1 MAQEIGVFERRS
13 DSDHQVPQRRSA
25 LATFVSNLRSM
36 SLWTALSCLT
46 MIIYSVLF
54 WRVIS
59 DYWFNPAWTTDDA
72 LQQTYPFHRV
82 FEPSLFQGD
91 LITEMVSGYLPPI
104 HYGLSYLFTWL
115 TGDPLMMGHWL
126 MLLQIVSALGFLFFA
141 VRRAAGTAP
150 AFFAVTWL
158 LHTRHVMQRMTS
170 GLPRGWSPLVFSAY
184 FYFALSG
191 NHWGMLMT
199 LLVGCLLHPPATFV
213 IAIAYGLYLVIR
225 VCFPETRKT
234 YLKPLVRLLIV
245 SPILLLLTLKV
256 LHRPEK
262 IGSMV
267 SYEEALEMPE
277 FQKPLGR
284 FPFVPLRPAFDE
296 IKSFAFQA
304 FITRFY
310 SPGRF
315 WKRHM
320 YEVVIALCGLL
331 LFLTYKFRRNAV
343 PLSLITFAVAAGS
356 VYFASRVLAFK
367 LYVPDRHLQIPF
379 AYVWITMFT
388 IGIARLLA
396 PREILTPIP
405 EMLAFPRIS
414 TKQGLAG
421 ALGLILLAALVLVGS
436 GLGLNGAM
444 NFNFS
449 RTKKGHAWEWLRK
462 NSPVDSIV
470 AGDPTL
476 LDSVFLF
483 GERQGF
489 VTTETAHP
497 FYRTYNEEMKRRLAI
512 SLRAHFA
519 RSWSEV
525 LALLEPE
532 GIDYFVFD
540 RKQFYPENLKQ
551 VTYFPPLDELARSL
565 AQYPPEAYAYKN
577 IPLSADKKPAP
588 FVVHRDGWSLVIDI
602 KKLREYLD
610 NGVAHG

>member
-1 MAQEIGVFERRS
+1 MQEIEEFERRVDLS
-13 DSDHQVPQRRSA
+13 LKTAQEHSFFRDLSSS
-25 LATFVSNLRSM
+25 VSSM
-36 SLWTALSCLT
+36 SLWTVLSCVL
-46 MIIYSVLF
+46 MLVYSFLF
-54 WRVIS
+54 WERIS

-72 LQQTYPFHRV
+72 LQQTYPFHQV
-82 FEPSLFQGD
+82 FHPELFRGD
-91 LITEMVSGYLPPI
+91 LITEMVGGYLPPI

-150 AFFAVTWL
+150 AFLAVTWL

-191 NHWGMLMT
+191 NHWGMLAT

-234 YLKPLVRLLIV
+234 FIKPLLRLLLV
-245 SPILLLLTLKV
+245 SPILLILTLKV

-262 IGSMV
+262 IGAMV
-267 SYEEALEMPE
+267 SYQEALQMPE

-284 FPFVPLRPAFDE
+284 FPFVPLRPALDE

-304 FITRFY
+304 FVTRFY
-310 SPGRF
+310 SPPRF

-320 YEVVIALCGLL
+320 FEIVTVLSLL
-331 LFLTYKFRRNAV
+331 LLLLSYKYRRNAV
-343 PLSLITFAVAAGS
+343 PLSLITFAIAAGS
-356 VYFASRVLAFK
+356 VYFASRALAFK

-379 AYVWITMFT
+379 AYVWITIFT
-388 IGIARLLA
+388 IGVWRFFI
-396 PREILTPIP
+396 PRNILTPIP
-405 EMLAFPRIS
+405 EMKPFPQVTTRQSLA
-414 TKQGLAG
+414 AAV
-421 ALGLILLAALVLVGS
+421 ALMMVSALVLVGG

-449 RTKKGHAWEWLRK
+449 RTKKGHAWEWLKK
-462 NSPVDSIV
+462 NTPLDSLV
-470 AGDPTL
+470 AGEPTL

-483 GERQGF
+483 GARQGY
-489 VTTETAHP
+489 VTTEVAHP

-512 SLRAHFA
+512 SLRAHYA
-519 RSWSEV
+519 KSWPEV

-532 GIDYFVFD
+532 GIDYFVFE
-540 RKQFYPENLKQ
+540 RRQFYPETLKQ

-565 AQYPPEAYAYKN
+565 AQSPPEAYAFKN
-577 IPLSADKKPAP
+577 IPQTSDGKPAP
-588 FVVHRDGWSLVIDI
+588 FVVHRDGWSTVVDV
-602 KKLREYLD
+602 KKLKEFLEGGVV
-610 NGVAHG
+610 NG